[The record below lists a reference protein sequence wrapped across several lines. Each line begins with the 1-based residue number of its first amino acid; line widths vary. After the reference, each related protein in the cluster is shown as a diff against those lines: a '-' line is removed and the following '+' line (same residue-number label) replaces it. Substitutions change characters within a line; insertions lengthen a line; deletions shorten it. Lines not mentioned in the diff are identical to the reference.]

1 MLERGQAGGKPTALQ
16 TSFGLERVLV
26 EEAVMNGKAGFLL
39 YMILKFLI
47 CHERNYPILRL

>member
-39 YMILKFLI
+39 
-47 CHERNYPILRL
+47 